1 MFHLYVDSLHAAWTL
16 HQVPPKL
23 LRLLICIELMVVLV
37 STIPRVSPSLS
48 PISTSTLSVPS
59 YDVAMVASPLDLVM
73 HRLMH
78 YLIRDHAT
86 TPRCSL
92 DPLRMLL
99 PRLHEKL
106 VVKLTF
112 VRVSISVTDCLLGYQ
127 THFGNFS
134 DWCVLVCTG
143 VLTHGTPVHIGGLAK
158 KKKREK
164 GKGLR
169 RNRRGWR
176 EEGRRKKWRK
186 KKKEKEEKS
195 SGKWQGQGNG
205 SVDLAAAMARKCRS
219 SSSEAAMARQQHLTQ
234 EEVCNTDGYRPY
246 WAKKRE
252 KKRENLESDTALPI
266 QIRCPRAKIRFSPDP
281 DPSRMGDFFA
291 HAIHRPRAISSPR
304 VGRKNIS
311 PRGENL
317 FFELY

>member
-1 MFHLYVDSLHAAWTL
+1 
-16 HQVPPKL
+16 
-23 LRLLICIELMVVLV
+23 
-37 STIPRVSPSLS
+37 
-48 PISTSTLSVPS
+48 
-59 YDVAMVASPLDLVM
+59 
-73 HRLMH
+73 
-78 YLIRDHAT
+78 
-86 TPRCSL
+86 
-92 DPLRMLL
+92 
-99 PRLHEKL
+99 
-106 VVKLTF
+106 
-112 VRVSISVTDCLLGYQ
+112 
-127 THFGNFS
+127 
-134 DWCVLVCTG
+134 CTG

-205 SVDLAAAMARKCRS
+205 SVDVAAAMARKCRS

-234 EEVCNTDGYRPY
+234 EEVSQTQALATGGGAFKFTGRFKEILGVSLDKLDEIDSVVAGANFLLKVCNTDGYRPY

-317 FFELY
+317 FF